1 MKAKLVLITVFAS
14 FVFSCSEKR
23 GYSYRSKQANISR
36 KPVADVE
43 KAWMSRYKY
52 DNERRLLIPMVGG
65 ARWGA
70 TQEYKEDGTLEYKDW
85 FVRDIMIPPKEE
97 ISEET
102 LSEEI
107 IETKDLP
114 LESLEETPSS
124 FGEGGNSS
132 QDVSVPVLDEVPS
145 IEDSAIPQENLFDAD
160 PESMPVF
167 PPSTAPFEPLPDS
180 LPPLE
185 LPSNGESGV
194 SPDPF
199 GL

>member
-85 FVRDIMIPPKEE
+85 WVRDIKIPNAL
-97 ISEET
+97 ISEKT
-102 LSEEI
+102 LSKEI
-107 IETKDLP
+107 IETRELP

-124 FGEGGNSS
+124 FGEVGNSS
-132 QDVSVPVLDEVPS
+132 QDVSVPVLDEVHAS
-145 IEDSAIPQENLFDAD
+145 EDADSPQEN
-160 PESMPVF
+160 
-167 PPSTAPFEPLPDS
+167 
-180 LPPLE
+180 
-185 LPSNGESGV
+185 
-194 SPDPF
+194 
-199 GL
+199 

>member
-85 FVRDIMIPPKEE
+85 WVRDIKIPNAL
-97 ISEET
+97 ISEKT
-102 LSEEI
+102 LSKEI
-107 IETKDLP
+107 IETRELP

-124 FGEGGNSS
+124 FGEVGNSS

-145 IEDSAIPQENLFDAD
+145 IEDSAIPQENLFDAA
-160 PESMPVF
+160 PEAMPVF

-185 LPSNGESGV
+185 LPSNGESGL

>member
-1 MKAKLVLITVFAS
+1 MKANLILITLIAC
-14 FVFSCSEKR
+14 FVFSCGDKR

-43 KAWMSRYKY
+43 KAWMARYKY
-52 DNERRLLIPMVGG
+52 DHERRLLIPMVGG
-65 ARWGA
+65 TRWGA

-85 FVRDIMIPPKEE
+85 WVRDIKKPNAI

-102 LSEEI
+102 FSEEV
-107 IETKDLP
+107 IEPKGLP
-114 LESLEETPSS
+114 SEVLEEAPDA
-124 FGEGGNSS
+124 FGVGDHSS
-132 QDVSVPVLDEVPS
+132 QDVDVPVSAEVPS
-145 IEDSAIPQENLFDAD
+145 FEDSALPQENIFDAV
-160 PESMPVF
+160 PESTPAF
-167 PPSTAPFEPLPDS
+167 PPSAAPFEPLPDA

-185 LPSNGESGV
+185 LPSNGEGGM

>member
-85 FVRDIMIPPKEE
+85 WVRDIKIPNAL
-97 ISEET
+97 ISEKT
-102 LSEEI
+102 LSKEI
-107 IETKDLP
+107 IETRELP

-124 FGEGGNSS
+124 FGEVGNSS
-132 QDVSVPVLDEVPS
+132 QDVSVPVLDEVHS
-145 IEDSAIPQENLFDAD
+145 IEDSDIPQENLFDAD
-160 PESMPVF
+160 PESMPEF

-185 LPSNGESGV
+185 LPSNGESGL